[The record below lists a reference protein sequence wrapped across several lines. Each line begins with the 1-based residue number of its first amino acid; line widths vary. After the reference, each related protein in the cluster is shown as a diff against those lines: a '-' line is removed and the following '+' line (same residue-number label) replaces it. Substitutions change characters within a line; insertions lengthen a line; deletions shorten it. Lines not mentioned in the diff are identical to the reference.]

1 MAEGREAATETAHTF
16 ARFTAFSGSQMKK
29 SKLIPVAT
37 LIVSMLSVIPTP
49 ARAGESYFYQ
59 GTTGFS
65 ASFFLLG
72 GEYSLYVNAKR
83 PLKGPYAPESKS
95 CLFGGNFE
103 RVSPSHDAMSLGSG
117 ITISTIVPH
126 KIGPESLKLAPGLYH
141 LYIPTLT
148 TCDWKFVINSTSQNT
163 AGVAPVQMF
172 KITKGSA
179 EPSPIASVKDRVEFS
194 AQYRTDHD
202 AQLTVTGT
210 VQIINAGKVV
220 QTLPLQLDKIRASG
234 ATLLYVDVQWEQSD
248 AKYLGKNSVKFVV
261 QMGPATFT
269 STGEFTLV
277 E

>member
-1 MAEGREAATETAHTF
+1 MHHQGVSGRKRNDHNA
-16 ARFTAFSGSQMKK
+16 MKK

-37 LIVSMLSVIPTP
+37 LIVSLLLTIPIP
-49 ARAGESYFYQ
+49 SRAGESYFYQ

-72 GEYSLYVNAKR
+72 GEYSLYVYAKR

-103 RVSPSHDAMSLGSG
+103 RVSPNRNAMSLGSG

-126 KIGPESLKLAPGLYH
+126 KIGPESLTLRAGLYH

-148 TCDWKFVINSTSQNT
+148 TCDWKFVLNSTSQNT

-172 KITKGSA
+172 KIANGSA
-179 EPSPIASVKDRVEFS
+179 ELSPTASVKDRVEFY

-202 AQLTVTGT
+202 AQVPVSGIA
-210 VQIINAGKVV
+210 QIINGGKVV
-220 QTLPLQLDKIRASG
+220 QTFPLRLDNVRVSG
-234 ATLLYVDVQWEQSD
+234 ATVLYVDVQWEQND
-248 AKYLGKNSVKFVV
+248 AKYLGKNTAKFLV
-261 QMGPATFT
+261 QIGSATFT
-269 STGEFTLV
+269 STGEFTLT

>member
-1 MAEGREAATETAHTF
+1 
-16 ARFTAFSGSQMKK
+16 
-29 SKLIPVAT
+29 
-37 LIVSMLSVIPTP
+37 MLLVIATP
-49 ARAGESYFYQ
+49 ACAGESYFYQ

-72 GEYSLYVNAKR
+72 GEYSLYVYAKR

-103 RVSPSHDAMSLGSG
+103 RVSPDHDAMSLGSG

-126 KIGPESLKLAPGLYH
+126 KIGPESLTLAAGLYH

-148 TCDWKFVINSTSQNT
+148 TYDWKFVLNSTSQNT

-172 KITKGSA
+172 KIANGSA
-179 EPSPIASVKDRVEFS
+179 ELSPTASVKDRVEFY

-202 AQLTVTGT
+202 AQVPVTGV
-210 VQIINAGKVV
+210 VQIINGGKVV
-220 QTLPLQLDKIRASG
+220 QTFPLRLDKVRVSG
-234 ATLLYVDVQWEQSD
+234 ATVLFADVQWEQSD
-248 AKYLGKNSVKFVV
+248 AKYLGKNTAKFIV
-261 QMGPATFT
+261 QIGSAAFT
-269 STGEFTLV
+269 STGDFTLT

>member
-1 MAEGREAATETAHTF
+1 
-16 ARFTAFSGSQMKK
+16 MKK

-37 LIVSMLSVIPTP
+37 LMVSMLPVIATA

-65 ASFFLLG
+65 GSFYLLG
-72 GEYSLYVNAKR
+72 GEYSLYVYAKR
-83 PLKGPYAPESKS
+83 PLKGLYAPESKS
-95 CLFGGNFE
+95 CLFGGSFE
-103 RVSPSHDAMSLGSG
+103 RVLPSHDAMSLGSG

-126 KIGPESLKLAPGLYH
+126 EIGPESLRLFPGLYH

-163 AGVAPVQMF
+163 AGAAPVQMF
-172 KITKGSA
+172 KIAKGSA
-179 EPSPIASVKDRVEFS
+179 EPSSTASVKDRVEFC

-202 AQLTVTGT
+202 AQLPVTGT
-210 VQIINAGKVV
+210 EQIINGGKVV

-234 ATLLYVDVQWEQSD
+234 ATVLYVDVQWEQSD
-248 AKYLGKNSVKFVV
+248 AKYLGKNTVKFVV
-261 QMGPATFT
+261 QIGPTTFT